1 MECQDIELD
10 MEREQMETPNVACLP
25 TVLVSDIPTKKQ
37 YFVPNQVHD
46 RIHYQPTQEGFS
58 LAHSQ
63 IDNSLSFDW
72 RFDLALFRNH
82 KRAPA

>member
-1 MECQDIELD
+1 MTPEEITECQDIELD

-46 RIHYQPTQEGFS
+46 RIHYQPTQDSFS
-58 LAHSQ
+58 LVYSLVNQ
-63 IDNSLSFDW
+63 IFG
-72 RFDLALFRNH
+72 F
-82 KRAPA
+82 